1 MHWATFRVTFSQTNL
16 VTLVLSIATKQQYI
30 LDKEISTGLTAR
42 HRHLRMHM
50 SLLEDVDK

>member
-30 LDKEISTGLTAR
+30 LDKGVSAGLTAR
-42 HRHLRMHM
+42 HRHLHMHM